1 MLYFIYICLSIYLVT
16 KSDHTG
22 QLFPLGGFVFFC
34 SHYLLKFLTKC
45 ITLFIVT
52 LKELFVDNVSDK
64 IMNLKLEGQQLV
76 HCCPPW
82 SVCALEINLNKEV
95 QTVKSQNNTTQFT
108 DGVSS
113 GLNTDVSFRAEAVF
127 FCSMEFGAEVLGLQ
141 TGFSLIVS
149 FS

>member
-1 MLYFIYICLSIYLVT
+1 M
-16 KSDHTG
+16 
-22 QLFPLGGFVFFC
+22 
-34 SHYLLKFLTKC
+34 
-45 ITLFIVT
+45 
-52 LKELFVDNVSDK
+52 
-64 IMNLKLEGQQLV
+64 
-76 HCCPPW
+76 
-82 SVCALEINLNKEV
+82 
-95 QTVKSQNNTTQFT
+95 KSQNNTTQFT